1 MGRDTI
7 IAPNR
12 ESLFPISDAANIIS
26 ADINIFAI
34 LNISK
39 IMELNNIYL
48 GFALATFAGLSTGIG
63 SGLALFTKPFNKRFL
78 AIALGLSAGIMLY
91 VSFVELM
98 QLSFESLTAI
108 YGMNFGKLITV
119 TGFVVGLLLMLLI
132 DQLFDHHSI
141 ADFISR
147 SEDKNESVLIK
158 AGVFSAIALAIHNFP
173 EGFATFT
180 ATVYDPA
187 IGVTLATAIA
197 VHNIPEGIAVSIPI
211 YYATKSKRKAFYI
224 SFLSGLAEPI
234 GALIGFI
241 IFRTVFNEALFG
253 ISFAFCAGIMVYV
266 ALNELLPVAKEYGEP
281 SDTIIGVTIGMII
294 MAISLIMMYA

>member
-1 MGRDTI
+1 
-7 IAPNR
+7 
-12 ESLFPISDAANIIS
+12 
-26 ADINIFAI
+26 
-34 LNISK
+34 
-39 IMELNNIYL
+39 
-48 GFALATFAGLSTGIG
+48 
-63 SGLALFTKPFNKRFL
+63 
-78 AIALGLSAGIMLY
+78 
-91 VSFVELM
+91 
-98 QLSFESLTAI
+98 
-108 YGMNFGKLITV
+108 MNFGKLITV

>member
-1 MGRDTI
+1 M
-7 IAPNR
+7 
-12 ESLFPISDAANIIS
+12 
-26 ADINIFAI
+26 
-34 LNISK
+34 
-39 IMELNNIYL
+39 
-48 GFALATFAGLSTGIG
+48 
-63 SGLALFTKPFNKRFL
+63 
-78 AIALGLSAGIMLY
+78 
-91 VSFVELM
+91 
-98 QLSFESLTAI
+98 
-108 YGMNFGKLITV
+108 
-119 TGFVVGLLLMLLI
+119 
-132 DQLFDHHSI
+132 
-141 ADFISR
+141 
-147 SEDKNESVLIK
+147 
-158 AGVFSAIALAIHNFP
+158 AIHNFP

-197 VHNIPEGIAVSIPI
+197 VHNIPEGIAVSVPI

-234 GALIGFI
+234 GALIGFL

>member
-1 MGRDTI
+1 
-7 IAPNR
+7 
-12 ESLFPISDAANIIS
+12 
-26 ADINIFAI
+26 
-34 LNISK
+34 
-39 IMELNNIYL
+39 MELNNIYL

-63 SGLALFTKPFNKRFL
+63 SGIALFTRSFNKRFL
-78 AIALGLSAGIMLY
+78 AIALGLSAGIMIY

-141 ADFISR
+141 ADFIAR

-187 IGVTLATAIA
+187 IGFTLASAIA
-197 VHNIPEGIAVSIPI
+197 VHNIPEGIAVSVPI
-211 YYATKSKRKAFYI
+211 
-224 SFLSGLAEPI
+224 
-234 GALIGFI
+234 
-241 IFRTVFNEALFG
+241 
-253 ISFAFCAGIMVYV
+253 
-266 ALNELLPVAKEYGEP
+266 
-281 SDTIIGVTIGMII
+281 
-294 MAISLIMMYA
+294 

>member
-1 MGRDTI
+1 MGRDTM
-7 IAPNR
+7 IAPKS
-12 ESLFPISDAANIIS
+12 ESLFPISDATNIIS

-34 LNISK
+34 LNIIK

-63 SGLALFTKPFNKRFL
+63 SGIALFTRSFNKRFL
-78 AIALGLSAGIMLY
+78 AIALGLSAGIMIY

-98 QLSFESLTAI
+98 QLSFDSLTAI
-108 YGMNFGKLITV
+108 YGLSFGKLITV

-147 SEDKNESVLIK
+147 SEDKNESALIK

-187 IGVTLATAIA
+187 IGFTLATAIA
-197 VHNIPEGIAVSIPI
+197 VHNIPEGIAVSVPI
-211 YYATKSKRKAFYI
+211 YYATKSKRKAFFI

-234 GALIGFI
+234 GALIG
-241 IFRTVFNEALFG
+241 
-253 ISFAFCAGIMVYV
+253 ISFAFCAGIMIYV

>member
-1 MGRDTI
+1 
-7 IAPNR
+7 
-12 ESLFPISDAANIIS
+12 
-26 ADINIFAI
+26 
-34 LNISK
+34 
-39 IMELNNIYL
+39 MELNNIYL

-63 SGLALFTKPFNKRFL
+63 SALALFTRSFNKRFL

-98 QLSFESLTAI
+98 QLSFESLTTI
-108 YGMNFGKLITV
+108 YGLNFGKLITV

-132 DQLFDHHSI
+132 DQLFDHQSI

-187 IGVTLATAIA
+187 IGFTLATAIA

-224 SFLSGLAEPI
+224 SFLSGLAEPM
-234 GALIGFI
+234 G
-241 IFRTVFNEALFG
+241 
-253 ISFAFCAGIMVYV
+253 C
-266 ALNELLPVAKEYGEP
+266 LLYTSP
-281 SDTIIGVTIGMII
+281 SPRD
-294 MAISLIMMYA
+294 

>member
-1 MGRDTI
+1 MASATPASGGIFRGDYKQLEV
-7 IAPNR
+7 
-12 ESLFPISDAANIIS
+12 ESTPTNIV
-26 ADINIFAI
+26 
-34 LNISK
+34 
-39 IMELNNIYL
+39 
-48 GFALATFAGLSTGIG
+48 LSTVIKVNNATYGNGTTGNSGNSITYTNFSHPDIKIPGVEVTTG
-63 SGLALFTKPFNKRFL
+63 SLGHGLGLA
-78 AIALGLSAGIMLY
+78 AGIMIY
-91 VSFVELM
+91 VSFIEMM
-98 QLSFESLTAI
+98 QLSFESLMAI
-108 YGMNFGKLITV
+108 YGQNFGKLITV

-132 DQLFDHHSI
+132 DQLFDHQSI

-147 SEDKNESVLIK
+147 SEDKNESALIK
-158 AGVFSAIALAIHNFP
+158 AGIFSAIALAIHNFP

-187 IGVTLATAIA
+187 IGLTLASAIA
-197 VHNIPEGIAVSIPI
+197 VHNIPEGIAVSVPI

-224 SFLSGLAEPI
+224 SFLSGLAEPF
-234 GALIGFI
+234 GALIGFL

-294 MAISLIMMYA
+294 MAISLIMMYS

>member
-1 MGRDTI
+1 
-7 IAPNR
+7 
-12 ESLFPISDAANIIS
+12 
-26 ADINIFAI
+26 
-34 LNISK
+34 
-39 IMELNNIYL
+39 MELNNIYL

-63 SGLALFTKPFNKRFL
+63 SGLALFTKSFNKRFL

-197 VHNIPEGIAVSIPI
+197 VHNIPEGIAVSVPI

-234 GALIGFI
+234 GALIGFHSI
-241 IFRTVFNEALFG
+241 
-253 ISFAFCAGIMVYV
+253 
-266 ALNELLPVAKEYGEP
+266 
-281 SDTIIGVTIGMII
+281 
-294 MAISLIMMYA
+294 

>member
-1 MGRDTI
+1 M
-7 IAPNR
+7 
-12 ESLFPISDAANIIS
+12 IS

-34 LNISK
+34 LNIAK

-63 SGLALFTKPFNKRFL
+63 SALALFTRSFNKRFL

-98 QLSFESLTAI
+98 QLSFESLTSR
-108 YGMNFGKLITV
+108 YGLNFGKLITV
-119 TGFVVGLLLMLLI
+119 TGVVVGLLLMLLI
-132 DQLFDHHSI
+132 DQLFDHQSI

-173 EGFATFT
+173 EG
-180 ATVYDPA
+180 
-187 IGVTLATAIA
+187 
-197 VHNIPEGIAVSIPI
+197 IAVSVPI

-224 SFLSGLAEPI
+224 SFLSGLAEPM
-234 GALIGFI
+234 GALIGFL

>member
-1 MGRDTI
+1 M
-7 IAPNR
+7 
-12 ESLFPISDAANIIS
+12 IS

-34 LNISK
+34 LNITK

-63 SGLALFTKPFNKRFL
+63 SALALFTRSFNKRFL

-98 QLSFESLTAI
+98 QLSFESLTTI
-108 YGMNFGKLITV
+108 YGLNFGKLITV

-132 DQLFDHHSI
+132 DQLFDHQSI

-187 IGVTLATAIA
+187 IGFTLATAIA
-197 VHNIPEGIAVSIPI
+197 VHNIPEGIAVSVPI

-224 SFLSGLAEPI
+224 SFLSGLAEPM
-234 GALIGFI
+234 GAFIGFLI
-241 IFRTVFNEALFG
+241 LELF
-253 ISFAFCAGIMVYV
+253 SMKLYLVY
-266 ALNELLPVAKEYGEP
+266 LLHFVQE
-281 SDTIIGVTIGMII
+281 
-294 MAISLIMMYA
+294 

>member
-1 MGRDTI
+1 M
-7 IAPNR
+7 IAPNK
-12 ESLFPISDAANIIS
+12 ESFFPISDAANMIS

-34 LNISK
+34 LNITK

-63 SGLALFTKPFNKRFL
+63 SALALFTRSFNKRFL

-98 QLSFESLTAI
+98 QLSFESLTTI
-108 YGMNFGKLITV
+108 YGLNFGKLITV

-132 DQLFDHHSI
+132 DQLFDHQSI

-187 IGVTLATAIA
+187 IGFTLATAIA
-197 VHNIPEGIAVSIPI
+197 VHNIP
-211 YYATKSKRKAFYI
+211 
-224 SFLSGLAEPI
+224 
-234 GALIGFI
+234 
-241 IFRTVFNEALFG
+241 
-253 ISFAFCAGIMVYV
+253 
-266 ALNELLPVAKEYGEP
+266 
-281 SDTIIGVTIGMII
+281 
-294 MAISLIMMYA
+294 

>member
-1 MGRDTI
+1 M
-7 IAPNR
+7 
-12 ESLFPISDAANIIS
+12 IS

-34 LNISK
+34 LNIAK

-63 SGLALFTKPFNKRFL
+63 SALALFTRSFNKRFL

-98 QLSFESLTAI
+98 QLSFESLTTI
-108 YGMNFGKLITV
+108 YGLNFGKLITV

-132 DQLFDHHSI
+132 DQLFDHQSI

-187 IGVTLATAIA
+187 IGFTLATAIA
-197 VHNIPEGIAVSIPI
+197 VHNIPEGIAVSVPI

-224 SFLSGLAEPI
+224 SFLAEPM
-234 GALIGFI
+234 GALIGFL

>member
-1 MGRDTI
+1 
-7 IAPNR
+7 
-12 ESLFPISDAANIIS
+12 
-26 ADINIFAI
+26 
-34 LNISK
+34 
-39 IMELNNIYL
+39 MELNNIYL

-63 SGLALFTKPFNKRFL
+63 SGLALFTSSFNKRFL
-78 AIALGLSAGIMLY
+78 AIALGLSAGIMIY
-91 VSFVELM
+91 VSFVELF
-98 QLSFESLTAI
+98 QLSFESLMSI
-108 YGMNFGKLITV
+108 YGQNFGKLITV

-132 DQLFDHHSI
+132 DQLFDHQSI

-147 SEDKNESVLIK
+147 SEDKNESALIK
-158 AGVFSAIALAIHNFP
+158 AGIFSAIALAIHNFP

-187 IGVTLATAIA
+187 IGLTLASAIA
-197 VHNIPEGIAVSIPI
+197 VHNIPEGIAVSVPI

-224 SFLSGLAEPI
+224 SFLSGLAEPF
-234 GALIGFI
+234 GALIGFL

-294 MAISLIMMYA
+294 MAISLIMMYS

>member
-1 MGRDTI
+1 M
-7 IAPNR
+7 
-12 ESLFPISDAANIIS
+12 IS

-34 LNISK
+34 LNITK

-63 SGLALFTKPFNKRFL
+63 SALALFTRSFNKRFL

-98 QLSFESLTAI
+98 QLSFESLTTI
-108 YGMNFGKLITV
+108 YGLNFGKLITV

-132 DQLFDHHSI
+132 DQLFDHQSI

-173 EGFATFT
+173 CLLYTSDA
-180 ATVYDPA
+180 ADDP
-187 IGVTLATAIA
+187 
-197 VHNIPEGIAVSIPI
+197 
-211 YYATKSKRKAFYI
+211 
-224 SFLSGLAEPI
+224 
-234 GALIGFI
+234 
-241 IFRTVFNEALFG
+241 
-253 ISFAFCAGIMVYV
+253 
-266 ALNELLPVAKEYGEP
+266 
-281 SDTIIGVTIGMII
+281 
-294 MAISLIMMYA
+294 